1 MYFDCYNGIWFIEGF
16 PVGTKVISP
25 ISTTLDGVLFS
36 QSQLKSLD
44 DVKAKMAL
52 VAKKIGANAI
62 VDFKYCQKSSFWRSL
77 LSIDDIRWE
86 ASGKIAIVDLTNLH

>member
-44 DVKAKMAL
+44 DVNWHYISIRK
-52 VAKKIGANAI
+52 N
-62 VDFKYCQKSSFWRSL
+62 
-77 LSIDDIRWE
+77 LSYLWIWF
-86 ASGKIAIVDLTNLH
+86 